1 MTSAAIAFII
11 SLLCSILIGPRAIKS
26 LKALKLR
33 QTISEDAP
41 DRHKQKQGTPMMGG
55 IIILIGFLVGLL
67 SLYHIDSRVIAV
79 LLLTLGSALIGFAD
93 DFLIATR
100 GKNLGLKA
108 RQKLARQFLVA
119 ILFML
124 WVYAGKGLHTTKI
137 FMPNG
142 FFIDFGWVYYPL
154 MTLMIVGMS
163 NAFNLADGLDG
174 LASGMTAILSLA
186 LGGLVLS
193 VRDANPALTIMCWS
207 LAGACFG
214 FLWHNCNPAKIFM
227 GDTGSL
233 ALGSATVGIAI
244 AGKCEFFY
252 LILGAIFVFEALSV
266 IIQVVSF
273 KTRKKRVFKMT
284 PIHHHFELSGMPET
298 RIVVRFWI
306 IQIMLAVMVLAMA
319 GVFYPWN

>member
-41 DRHKQKQGTPMMGG
+41 DSHKQKQGTPMMGG
-55 IIILIGFLVGLL
+55 IIIIIGFLVGLL
-67 SLYHIDSRVIAV
+67 ALFRIDSRVIAV

-93 DFLIATR
+93 DYLIATR

-108 RQKLARQFLVA
+108 RQKLAGQFIIA
-119 ILFML
+119 ILFMF
-124 WVYAGKGLHTTKI
+124 WVYAVKGPHTTTI

-142 FFIDFGWVYYPL
+142 FFINFGWGYYPL

-186 LGGLVLS
+186 LGGLVLT

-214 FLWHNCNPAKIFM
+214 FLWHNCSPAKIFM

-244 AGKCEFFY
+244 LGKCEFAY
-252 LILGAIFVFEALSV
+252 LVLGAIFVFEALSV

-306 IQIMLAVMVLAMA
+306 LQVALAVLVLAMA
-319 GVFYPWN
+319 GVFYPWS

>member
-33 QTISEDAP
+33 QTVSEDAP
-41 DRHKQKQGTPMMGG
+41 DTHKQKQGTPMMGG
-55 IIILIGFLVGLL
+55 IIIIIGFLAGVFAFFQ
-67 SLYHIDSRVIAV
+67 IDSRVTAV
-79 LLLTLGSALIGFAD
+79 LLLALGSALIGFAD
-93 DFLIATR
+93 DYLIATR

-108 RQKLARQFLVA
+108 RQKLAAQFIIA
-119 ILFML
+119 ILFMF
-124 WVYAGKGLHTTKI
+124 WVYASRDPRTTRI
-137 FMPNG
+137 LMPNG
-142 FFIDFGWVYYPL
+142 FFIDFGWTYYPL

-174 LASGMTAILSLA
+174 LASGMTAILALA
-186 LGGLVLS
+186 LGGLVLTA
-193 VRDANPALTIMCWS
+193 RDANPALTIMCWS

-233 ALGSATVGIAI
+233 MLGSATVGIAI

-252 LILGAIFVFEALSV
+252 LVLGAIFVFEALSV

-306 IQIMLAVMVLAMA
+306 LQVALAVSVLAMA
-319 GVFYPWN
+319 GVFYPWS